1 MRALIV
7 LPLLASLVACSSDP
21 GVDGDVDDD
30 QLVAQGEVTVDQD
43 QDLDGKAD
51 RPDLALRILN
61 ITPASSVGRSETR
74 RVLTSAA
81 AFRSFL
87 GVAPTGIDFNR
98 EWVGYYSAGVR
109 PTGGYVAQ
117 ITRVRLSDSGIT
129 VKMTTRLESPGPSC
143 LVTQATSKPQILV
156 AFPRPRPAAT
166 HFSFYTAN
174 TTRTCATCAT
184 PVASDLGRL
193 DVTVRRRV
201 RAVYFTPSD
210 RPLRACLGER
220 LETWL
225 GLARDFYRDE
235 MRLNGHVTA
244 AGVGKSFSADVDAG
258 GRWRVAYM
266 IGEHDAAW
274 YRAQVDAAGNPDAPG
289 AALAEMFR
297 RLPAAF
303 HNDNVTV
310 YFYDTTTVAEQRVQ
324 NSGNAGSGA
333 PWEGTGAGYVLQGTH
348 FMGFGL
354 GFDTVA
360 TSAAGQRAL
369 FEDRTPSGI
378 QDWDVNGV
386 WRELTR
392 GEYASSM
399 VGASIHELGHAFYL
413 DHVFDLTG
421 GLDLNIMGNGFRR
434 FGGRFTPAGPQ
445 PATIL
450 GPTSAAALDGAVL
463 FN

>member
-1 MRALIV
+1 M
-7 LPLLASLVACSSDP
+7 LASLLACSTDP
-21 GVDGDVDDD
+21 GDDPAAEPD
-30 QLVAQGEVTVDQD
+30 ALTVQGEVESETAA
-43 QDLDGKAD
+43 LDDKAD
-51 RPDLALRILN
+51 RPDLALRVVN
-61 ITPASSVGRSETR
+61 FTPPASVGRSETR
-74 RVLTSAA
+74 RVLTTAR
-81 AFRSFL
+81 AFRAFM
-87 GVAPTGIDFNR
+87 GVAPTGIDFSR
-98 EWVGYYSAGVR
+98 EWVVYYSAGLK
-109 PTGGYVAQ
+109 PTGGHAASV
-117 ITRVRLSDSGIT
+117 TRVRSTDSGLT
-129 VKMTTRLESPGPSC
+129 LKVTTRLDSPGPAC
-143 LVTQATSKPQILV
+143 VVTQATSKPQVLV
-156 AFPRPRPAAT
+156 AFARPRPAP
-166 HFSFYTAN
+166 SYVSYSTAN
-174 TTRTCATCAT
+174 TTRSCTSSSCGPT

-193 DVTVRRRV
+193 DLTVRGRV

-235 MRLNGHVTA
+235 MRAAGFVTA
-244 AGVGKSFSADVDAG
+244 AGAGKTFSADVDAA

-289 AALAEMFR
+289 AAMAEMFR

-310 YFYDTTTVAEQRVQ
+310 YFYDTTTVAEQRVH

-333 PWEGTGAGYVLQGTH
+333 PWEGAGAGYVLQGTH

-369 FEDRTPSGI
+369 FEDRTPSGV

-450 GPTSAAALDGAVL
+450 GPTSAAALDAALL